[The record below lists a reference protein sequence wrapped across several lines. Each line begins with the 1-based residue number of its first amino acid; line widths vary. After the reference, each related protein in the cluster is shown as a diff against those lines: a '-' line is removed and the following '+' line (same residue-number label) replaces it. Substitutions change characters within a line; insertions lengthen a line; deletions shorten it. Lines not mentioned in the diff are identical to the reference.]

1 MKEKTEAII
10 NVLLCVFLWS
20 LIPVTAKIGQTSLD
34 TIQYLSYSSF
44 TSFVTLTVISLVSG
58 RIVHVLTYS
67 LKDWL
72 VITCLGLLGT
82 FVYYLLLYFG
92 YSKAGAIEVLII
104 QYTWPFLI
112 VLLSRIILKEKIGL
126 SKLISVILGF
136 AGVLSVLS
144 AGDISTISISS
155 PQVLLWVFIGALCF
169 ALFSV
174 LSKRVEKEPVSLTA
188 VYYLAAT
195 AASAVTLMMRGS
207 FIIPQGSQWLSI
219 LINGMFING
228 ISYLLWIR
236 ALRLAEAS
244 FVAPFVYI
252 VPVLSAI
259 YLVIFFREPM
269 YITTV
274 AGFILVVTAG
284 LVNSLRS
291 K

>member
-112 VLLSRIILKEKIGL
+112 VLLSRIILKEKIG
-126 SKLISVILGF
+126 
-136 AGVLSVLS
+136 
-144 AGDISTISISS
+144 
-155 PQVLLWVFIGALCF
+155 
-169 ALFSV
+169 
-174 LSKRVEKEPVSLTA
+174 
-188 VYYLAAT
+188 
-195 AASAVTLMMRGS
+195 
-207 FIIPQGSQWLSI
+207 
-219 LINGMFING
+219 
-228 ISYLLWIR
+228 
-236 ALRLAEAS
+236 
-244 FVAPFVYI
+244 
-252 VPVLSAI
+252 
-259 YLVIFFREPM
+259 
-269 YITTV
+269 
-274 AGFILVVTAG
+274 
-284 LVNSLRS
+284 
-291 K
+291 